1 MTIAC
6 SYSDYSCSMHWNA
19 CRLPEMLRCLSTY
32 TGTTPRSVYSLYYAI
47 YKYKHIE
54 TSYPLAHLH
63 HPCII
68 ICEEEHH
75 QHEPQVYHALIFFRT
90 EKKQN
95 SKCSYTFSRRHFG
108 PSKHFPKTPNLREVW
123 LDVYRDPF
131 FPYFYW
137 ETFSRCWNHY
147 IKHVPCQ

>member
-1 MTIAC
+1 
-6 SYSDYSCSMHWNA
+6 
-19 CRLPEMLRCLSTY
+19 MLRCLSTY

-75 QHEPQVYHALIFFRT
+75 QHEPQVYHALIFFVQ
-90 EKKQN
+90 KKN
-95 SKCSYTFSRRHFG
+95 R
-108 PSKHFPKTPNLREVW
+108 TPNVHIPSREDI
-123 LDVYRDPF
+123 LDPQNISQKHRTSGRYDWMSIGIHF
-131 FPYFYW
+131 FPIFIGKLFPGV
-137 ETFSRCWNHY
+137 ETTTSSTYHANRHRLCHHIGTGVGNLGEGK
-147 IKHVPCQ
+147 IR